1 MELIGRYC
9 EVNELL
15 LNLKKG
21 KTESMLFGTP
31 QRLNKHGRKLII
43 THNGTVIN
51 FVTEYVYLGNLVD
64 KHLSLSPNFN
74 RAYKKACGRL
84 RLLTTVR
91 RNLTTETAELIYK
104 MMILPILTYSSTIKT
119 TFTATQSNKFATL
132 ERQAAKIIGK
142 PVINSV
148 ELINTQIQ
156 SLVIKCINKETGHE
170 VFDNYF
176 EVKRHCKSTRNNELL
191 LNLPTIKLEILR
203 PSFYYGGAKNF
214 NSLPLAD
221 RKNLLS

>member
-1 MELIGRYC
+1 
-9 EVNELL
+9 
-15 LNLKKG
+15 
-21 KTESMLFGTP
+21 
-31 QRLNKHGRKLII
+31 
-43 THNGTVIN
+43 
-51 FVTEYVYLGNLVD
+51 
-64 KHLSLSPNFN
+64 
-74 RAYKKACGRL
+74 
-84 RLLTTVR
+84 
-91 RNLTTETAELIYK
+91 
-104 MMILPILTYSSTIKT
+104 MILPILTYSSTIKT

-203 PSFYYGGAKNF
+203 PSF
-214 NSLPLAD
+214 
-221 RKNLLS
+221 